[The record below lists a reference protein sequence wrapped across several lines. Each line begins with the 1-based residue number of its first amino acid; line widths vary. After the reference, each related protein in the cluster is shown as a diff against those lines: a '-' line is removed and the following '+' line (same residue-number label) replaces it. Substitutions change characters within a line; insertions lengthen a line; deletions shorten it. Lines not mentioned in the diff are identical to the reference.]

1 MSTLLVEAA
10 CTVRRLARRPTAAAA
25 LLLAVALLGYAT
37 LVNPVATA
45 RDALSAAAAVGA
57 TAVLVLSAGIVA
69 DDHERGRLALAA
81 THPSS
86 PAVWVVGRWLAVLG
100 VAAAV
105 FAAALAVLLAVVP
118 APRPPVGV
126 ALGVAATL
134 AHLGALAA
142 LAVAL
147 SCSLG
152 STAQL
157 LVLLAVF
164 AIGALPPAFA
174 AQALGRAAGVAA
186 ALAWAVLPTS
196 WVLGRLDAWLLG
208 AGAPSPWLALALLLQ
223 PALWLG
229 AGARRL
235 GRAELAVRVG

>member
-1 MSTLLVEAA
+1 MKAPIVEAA
-10 CTVRRLARRPTAAAA
+10 CTVRRLARRPSAVAA
-25 LLLAVALLGYAT
+25 LVLVGLLLGYAT

-45 RDALSAAAAVGA
+45 REALSAAAAIGA
-57 TAVLVLSAGIVA
+57 TVVLVLSAGIVA
-69 DDHERGRLALAA
+69 EDRERGRLALAA
-81 THPSS
+81 THPSP

-100 VAAAV
+100 AAAAV
-105 FAAALAVLLAVVP
+105 FAVALAVLLAVVP
-118 APRPPVGV
+118 ARPPVGV
-126 ALGVAATL
+126 ALGVAAAL

-164 AIGALPPAFA
+164 AIGALPPELA

-186 ALAWAVLPTS
+186 KVAWAVLPTP
-196 WVLGRLDAWLLG
+196 WVLGRLNAWLLG
-208 AGAPSPWLALALLLQ
+208 AGVPSPWLALALVLQ

-235 GRAELAVRVG
+235 GRAELAVRGL